1 MKKSGSDPSLT
12 LGRWVLSSKKPKPDL
27 RAQARPTSER
37 AYVNAVAQAPS
48 WRQHFKTWKNLKT
61 FSTKKSCSDIQ
72 LGTRIESS
80 ASGRKS
86 TKALRPSPWPELRPP
101 SACRWSGSQF
111 YQSLSAVIYKF
122 TNVELCRFLST
133 VLESIWCIRIGRYLQ
148 LHNCR
153 KQKFWGWS
161 WSRFDESVV
170 ICGLNWI
177 SVYYKFTNVSFHI
190 FLVQL

>member
-86 TKALRPSPWPELRPP
+86 TK
-101 SACRWSGSQF
+101 
-111 YQSLSAVIYKF
+111 
-122 TNVELCRFLST
+122 VELCRFLST